1 MSNTTRLRMMQ
12 MRASTLA
19 VTYTINDHL
28 HGRFP
33 VYTSHSKLRVVIKS
47 QLHPVINVSEPV
59 SEEKTYM

>member
-1 MSNTTRLRMMQ
+1 MMQ

-33 VYTSHSKLRVVIKS
+33 VYTSHSKSRVVINS
-47 QLHPVINVSEPV
+47 HLSPAINVSEPV
-59 SEEKTYM
+59 SVEKTYM